1 MTVYLLEMFGMSL
14 LWTLLVEETIGFFW
28 GFRRKKYFL
37 LIFLVNVVT
46 NPVAVLSYWVNRKYW
61 FGPSLTVQIIIE
73 ILVVLTEAWIYS
85 IFSKDEEWDIS
96 RPILLA
102 IVANAVSWG
111 SGLLI

>member
-1 MTVYLLEMFGMSL
+1 MVRYLLEMFGISL
-14 LWTLLVEETIGFFW
+14 LWTLLVEELIGFFW
-28 GFRRKKYFL
+28 KFRRKKYFL

-46 NPVAVLSYWVNRKYW
+46 NPVAVLSYWMNRIYW
-61 FGPSLTVQIIIE
+61 FGPSLTVQILIE

-85 IFSKDEEWDIS
+85 IFSKDEEWDIP